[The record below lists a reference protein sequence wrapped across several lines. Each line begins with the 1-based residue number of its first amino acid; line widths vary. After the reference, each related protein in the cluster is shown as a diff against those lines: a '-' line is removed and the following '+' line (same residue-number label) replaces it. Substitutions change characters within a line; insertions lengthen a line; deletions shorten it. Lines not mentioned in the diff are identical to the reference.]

1 MAGTIRI
8 GTMADTPKVLREE
21 MVAIIHVLITT
32 ITIAITIIVTV
43 GTIVQAKIRIDH
55 KTITGMVKI
64 AATTVLMIM
73 RESVL
78 NSPKEPLLN
87 PTDRK
92 TDPISSPKE
101 PILNPT
107 DRKIDLTKHQNEET
121 HNALGEI
128 HNRRAIGNNRHNVRQ
143 KAENLPQ
150 DVLGQTMEI
159 PISSKEKEFNHAL
172 LTTTIG
178 NHAPIGNSNALRNP
192 HKDLP
197 NAPMKVKTDRSG
209 AVEIK

>member
-1 MAGTIRI
+1 MAG
-8 GTMADTPKVLREE
+8 TPKVLREE

-78 NSPKEPLLN
+78 NSRKEPL
-87 PTDRK
+87 
-92 TDPISSPKE
+92 
-101 PILNPT
+101 LNPT

-197 NAPMKVKTDRSG
+197 NAPMKVKTDRSD